1 MQGEGG
7 GGGGGWVRRGE
18 QGLFAGKEVF
28 VRYLF
33 VILFGKEMLYSGI

>member
-7 GGGGGWVRRGE
+7 GGLGE
-18 QGLFAGKEVF
+18 GNKGFLLGKKVF
-28 VRYLF
+28 VRYSF